1 MDGPHVRCG
10 ATHKYKPT
18 QLKNKHVPD
27 EHMARQFIQ
36 FGSFWF
42 DAKQNVMRAGNI
54 DFTANM
60 STKIIFR
67 GVNFHKK
74 MEEKKKRKY
83 FYIGAMEVDVDEV
96 MPT

>member
-1 MDGPHVRCG
+1 MLR
-10 ATHKYKPT
+10 
-18 QLKNKHVPD
+18 VPWTVGFD

-42 DAKQNVMRAGNI
+42 DAKQNVMSAGNI

-60 STKIIFR
+60 STNIIFR

-74 MEEKKKRKY
+74 MEEKKQRKY
-83 FYIGAMEVDVDEV
+83 FYIGAMDVDVDEV